1 MSHILSFKNA
11 KKFDDKHL
19 FWKKNIKKFIR
30 NHNLKDFKIAAK
42 LENKYRLN
50 FFIEGKSVVDNY
62 IKKYKKIKIKKLH
75 NDIFYNN
82 MLQNIFFQSI
92 PSQVFQSDYVC
103 MYFSLENRS
112 PFLSKNLFEYIFKLD
127 KDFFMYNGVPK
138 AMLRKAMKKN
148 FPKEIL
154 NNYEKTG
161 FYSPFRSFFKKK
173 DFLDIKKY
181 LLNSEILRKN
191 LNMKLFNKLIKKSD
205 ILHQESKFI
214 FACLNIAI
222 LERVINK

>member
-1 MSHILSFKNA
+1 MA
-11 KKFDDKHL
+11 E
-19 FWKKNIKKFIR
+19 R
-30 NHNLKDFKIAAK
+30 

-50 FFIEGKSVVDNY
+50 FFIEGRSVVNNY
-62 IKKYKKIKIKKLH
+62 IKKYKKIKIRKLH

-127 KDFFMYNGVPK
+127 KDFFMYNGIPK

-154 NNYEKTG
+154 LE
-161 FYSPFRSFFKKK
+161 
-173 DFLDIKKY
+173 Y
-181 LLNSEILRKN
+181 LV
-191 LNMKLFNKLIKKSD
+191 
-205 ILHQESKFI
+205 H
-214 FACLNIAI
+214 
-222 LERVINK
+222 